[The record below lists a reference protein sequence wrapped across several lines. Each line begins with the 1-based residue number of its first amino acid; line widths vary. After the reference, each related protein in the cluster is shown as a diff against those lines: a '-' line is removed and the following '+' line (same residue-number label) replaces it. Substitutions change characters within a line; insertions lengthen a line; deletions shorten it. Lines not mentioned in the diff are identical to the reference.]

1 MGVVKGTAK
10 DIFKSRFI
18 LSQMVKKNVKSQYR
32 NSVLGILWTV
42 LNPLLNMAVMAIVF
56 SQLFGRG
63 IENYPVYLLTGN
75 IIFSLMRT
83 ATEQSLTCIEANAGL
98 LTKVK
103 IPYFVFPVSH
113 LLSAFVSFCFSF
125 IALLVVML
133 VMGTPI
139 RVTILMTIPFLPS
152 LLMFSL
158 GLSLILA
165 TMFVFFKDTKHLYS
179 VVLTLWTY
187 VTPLF
192 YSVKDLPTFLQSVM
206 QFNPMFHYVEYFR
219 SITLYGVIPSLLENW
234 ICYGIGLEFLLVGIL
249 IFNWKS
255 RKFILHI

>member
-42 LNPLLNMAVMAIVF
+42 LNPLLNMAVMAVVF

-75 IIFSLMRT
+75 IIFNLMR
-83 ATEQSLTCIEANAGL
+83 ASTEQSLTCIEGNAGL

-125 IALLVVML
+125 VALIIVML
-133 VMGTPI
+133 VLGSPI
-139 RVTILMTIPFLPS
+139 HVTILMVLPFLPS

-158 GLSLILA
+158 GMSLILA
-165 TMFVFFKDTKHLYS
+165 TMYVFFKDTKHLYS
-179 VVLTLWTY
+179 VLLTLWTY
-187 VTPLF
+187 CTPLF
-192 YSVKDLPTFLQSVM
+192 YAVKDLPDFLQSIM

-219 SITLYGVIPSLLENW
+219 SNTISGIVPSLLEHW
-234 ICYGIGLEFLLVGIL
+234 ICYGIGLEFLLIGIL

-255 RKFILHI
+255 KKFILHI